1 MSQGQAA
8 DGTVTAAVG
17 VEDKAPSPAYRY
29 YVLAIL
35 IFVYMLNFVD
45 RQIIGILAAPLK
57 EEFQLSDS
65 QFGLLGGI
73 AFASVYS
80 TLAIP
85 LAWLADRS
93 SRVWIMTGALTVWSG
108 FTALCGIA
116 GSFGQLFLFRMGVG
130 VGEAGG
136 VAPAYSL
143 IADYFPP
150 NQRARAMAAFAFGIP
165 LGTAGGTLIGG
176 LLAAQYGWRTAF
188 VAVGILGVLVAPL
201 LRLTV
206 RDPKRGGTDAAA
218 HAQAQAEAQSQ
229 ARTSAQQATSPA
241 ASDDTGL
248 GRKVALVCFGIGGVF
263 AALGLLSL
271 MKIGIQN
278 PLIPFFGAGL
288 MTVIG
293 ISMWIAK
300 TTGSVIMKKKSFWF
314 LSLGAASSSV
324 CGYGVAGWLPLF
336 FMRSFDLTLS
346 QVSWYYAGI
355 ALIGGLL
362 GIWMGGVVADRMAKK
377 SKGAYPLVPAV
388 AFIISA
394 PCFILAMNSPAL
406 IGLLPGGGSHAMAL
420 VLAFLIFL
428 IPTGLNLAWLGPI
441 TAAVQHLAPAPM
453 RSTASAI
460 FLLINNLLGLAV
472 GFFYF
477 GWMSD
482 LLRPMFGE
490 ESLRW
495 AIYTGMG
502 FYLMASLLH
511 FCASRTLAKDW
522 ID

>member
-1 MSQGQAA
+1 VTGKNEGEVLMSANE
-8 DGTVTAAVG
+8 AAVP
-17 VEDKAPSPAYRY
+17 VEKEFSPAYRY

-35 IFVYMLNFVD
+35 VFVYMLNFVD

-57 EEFQLSDS
+57 QEFDLSDS

-108 FTALCGIA
+108 FTALCGVA

-150 NQRARAMAAFAFGIP
+150 NQRARALAAFAFGIP
-165 LGTAGGTLIGG
+165 LGTAGGTLVGG
-176 LLAAQYGWRTAF
+176 LLAAEYGWRTAF
-188 VAVGILGVLVAPL
+188 IVVGVLGVLVAPV

-218 HAQAQAEAQSQ
+218 AQAAPAVAPVPQ
-229 ARTSAQQATSPA
+229 TPSPA
-241 ASDDTGL
+241 VSTGL
-248 GRKVALVCFGIGGVF
+248 GRKVALASFGIAGVF
-263 AALGLLSL
+263 AGLGALSL
-271 MKIGIQN
+271 MGVGVQN
-278 PLIPFFGAGL
+278 PVIPFFGAGL
-288 MTVIG
+288 FTVIG
-293 ISMWIAK
+293 ISLWIAK
-300 TTGSVIMKKKSFWF
+300 STGDVIMRKKSFWL

-362 GIWMGGVVADRMAKK
+362 GIWMGGAVADKMAKR
-377 SKGAYPLVPAV
+377 SKAAYPLVPAIC
-388 AFIISA
+388 FLISA
-394 PCFILAMNSPAL
+394 PCFILAMNSPWL
-406 IGLLPGGGSHAMAL
+406 IGMLPGGGSHGMAL
-420 VLAFLIFL
+420 LLAFLIFL
-428 IPTGLNLAWLGPI
+428 IPTGLNLAWLGPV

-482 LLRPMFGE
+482 LLRPTFGD
-490 ESLRW
+490 ESLGW

-502 FYLMASLLH
+502 FYLLASVLL
-511 FCASRTLAKDW
+511 FSASRTLTKDW
-522 ID
+522 TE

>member
-8 DGTVTAAVG
+8 DGTATAVG
-17 VEDKAPSPAYRY
+17 EGDKAPSPAYRY

-35 IFVYMLNFVD
+35 VFVYMLNFVD

-57 EEFQLSDS
+57 EHFQMSDS

-85 LAWLADRS
+85 LAWLADRT
-93 SRVWIMTGALTVWSG
+93 SRVWIMTGALAVWSG

-176 LLAAQYGWRTAF
+176 LLAAKYGWQTAF
-188 VAVGILGVLVAPL
+188 IVVGVLGVLIAPI
-201 LRLTV
+201 LRMTV
-206 RDPKRGGTDAAA
+206 RDPKRGGTDAPLAGAA
-218 HAQAQAEAQSQ
+218 ATP
-229 ARTSAQQATSPA
+229 ARVAPY
-241 ASDDTGL
+241 ASNPFEVPEDTGL
-248 GRKVALVCFGIGGVF
+248 GKKVALASFGIGGVF
-263 AALGLLSL
+263 AALGVLSL
-271 MKIGIQN
+271 MGIGVQN
-278 PLIPFFGAGL
+278 PVIPFFGTGL

-293 ISMWIAK
+293 ISLWIAK
-300 TTGSVIMKKKSFWF
+300 STGNVIMKKKSFWL

-336 FMRSFDLTLS
+336 FMRSFNLTLS

-362 GIWMGGVVADRMAKK
+362 GIWMGGAVADKMAKRSK
-377 SKGAYPLVPAV
+377 SAYPLVPAV

-394 PCFILAMNSPAL
+394 PCFILAMNSPAI
-406 IGLLPGGGSHAMAL
+406 IGMLPGGGSAGLAL
-420 VLAFLIFL
+420 VIAFLIFL

-482 LLRPMFGE
+482 VLRPTFGD

-502 FYLMASLLH
+502 FYLMASVLH
-511 FCASRTLAKDW
+511 FCASRTLPKDW
-522 ID
+522 TD

>member
-1 MSQGQAA
+1 MSANE
-8 DGTVTAAVG
+8 AAVP
-17 VEDKAPSPAYRY
+17 VEKEFSPAYRY

-35 IFVYMLNFVD
+35 VFVYMLNFVD

-57 EEFQLSDS
+57 QEFDLSDS

-108 FTALCGIA
+108 FTALCGVA

-150 NQRARAMAAFAFGIP
+150 NQRARALAAFAFGIP
-165 LGTAGGTLIGG
+165 LGTAGGTLVGG
-176 LLAAQYGWRTAF
+176 LLAAEYGWRTAF
-188 VAVGILGVLVAPL
+188 IVVGVLGVLVAPV

-218 HAQAQAEAQSQ
+218 AQAAPAAAPVPQ
-229 ARTSAQQATSPA
+229 TPSPA
-241 ASDDTGL
+241 VSTGL
-248 GRKVALVCFGIGGVF
+248 GRKVALASFGIAGVF
-263 AALGLLSL
+263 AGLGALSL
-271 MKIGIQN
+271 MGVGAQN
-278 PLIPFFGAGL
+278 PVIPFFGAGL
-288 MTVIG
+288 FTVIG
-293 ISMWIAK
+293 ISLWIAK
-300 TTGSVIMKKKSFWF
+300 STGDVIMRKKSFWL

-362 GIWMGGVVADRMAKK
+362 GIWMGGAVADKMAKR
-377 SKGAYPLVPAV
+377 SKAAYPLVPAIC
-388 AFIISA
+388 FLISA
-394 PCFILAMNSPAL
+394 PCFILAMNSPWL
-406 IGLLPGGGSHAMAL
+406 IGMLPGGGSHGMAL
-420 VLAFLIFL
+420 LLAFLIFL
-428 IPTGLNLAWLGPI
+428 IPTGLNLAWLGPV

-482 LLRPMFGE
+482 LLRPTFGD

-502 FYLMASLLH
+502 FYLLASVLL
-511 FCASRTLAKDW
+511 FSASRTLTKDW
-522 ID
+522 TE

>member
-1 MSQGQAA
+1 MTDA
-8 DGTVTAAVG
+8 TTAAPIKPG
-17 VEDKAPSPAYRY
+17 YRY

-35 IFVYMLNFVD
+35 VLVYMLNFLD

-57 EEFQLSDS
+57 AEFGLSDS

-85 LAWLADRS
+85 LAALADRA
-93 SRVWIMTGALTVWSG
+93 SRVWIMTGALAVWSG
-108 FTALCGIA
+108 FTALCGVA

-150 NQRARAMAAFAFGIP
+150 SQRARALAGFAFGIP
-165 LGTAGGTLIGG
+165 LGTAAGTLVGG
-176 LLAAQYGWRTAF
+176 LLAATYGWRTAF
-188 VAVGILGVLVAPL
+188 IAVGLVGLLLAPL
-201 LRLTV
+201 LRLTIK
-206 RDPKRGGTDAAA
+206 DPVRGGTDAAKVA
-218 HAQAQAEAQSQ
+218 AVDPAPVAP
-229 ARTSAQQATSPA
+229 TSVSDRVGRA
-241 ASDDTGL
+241 ASLIMLGL
-248 GRKVALVCFGIGGVF
+248 GAGCLILAALNQFAGVAVGNALVLAFG
-263 AALGLLSL
+263 GLLA
-271 MKIGIQN
+271 
-278 PLIPFFGAGL
+278 F
-288 MTVIG
+288 VIG
-293 ISMWIAK
+293 VSFWIAK
-300 TTGSVIMKKKSFWF
+300 KTASVVMPKPSFWLLAF
-314 LSLGAASSSV
+314 GAASSSV

-336 FMRSFDLTLS
+336 FMRSFNLTLA
-346 QVSWYYAGI
+346 QTSWYYSGI
-355 ALIGGLL
+355 ALIGGLM
-362 GIWMGGVVADRMAKK
+362 GIWLGGMIADKLAKK
-377 SKGAYPLVPAV
+377 GKGAYPLTPAI

-394 PCFILAMNSPAL
+394 PCFIAAMNSPWL
-406 IGLLPGGGSHAMAL
+406 IGLVLPGGGSNSAQL
-420 VLAFLIFL
+420 ILAFLIFL

-460 FLLINNLLGLAV
+460 FLLFNNLLGIAV

-482 LLRPMFGE
+482 LLAPRFGE

-502 FYLMASLLH
+502 FYLMAAVLL
-511 FCASRTLAKDW
+511 FGASRTLKRDW

>member
-1 MSQGQAA
+1 MAATDLSSAGQ
-8 DGTVTAAVG
+8 TPETTP
-17 VEDKAPSPAYRY
+17 EQAPSAWYKY
-29 YVLAIL
+29 YVLGIL

-57 EEFQLSDS
+57 AHFDLTDQ

-150 NQRARAMAAFAFGIP
+150 RQRARAMAAFAFGIP

-176 LLAAQYGWRTAF
+176 LLAVKYGWQTAF
-188 VAVGILGVLVAPL
+188 IVVGLLGVLVAPI

-206 RDPKRGGTDAAA
+206 KDPKRGGTDAPKPVAA
-218 HAQAQAEAQSQ
+218 TAAKPEAVAE
-229 ARTSAQQATSPA
+229 
-241 ASDDTGL
+241 TGL
-248 GRKVALVCFGIGGVF
+248 GRKVALACFGVGGVF
-263 AALGLLSL
+263 AGLGLLNL
-271 MKIGIQN
+271 MGVAGNN
-278 PLIPFFGAGL
+278 PLVAFFGAGL

-293 ISMWIAK
+293 ISLWIARR
-300 TTGSVIMKKKSFWF
+300 TGDVIMKKKSFW
-314 LSLGAASSSV
+314 LLALGAASSSV

-336 FMRSFDLTLS
+336 FMRSFDMTLS

-362 GIWMGGVVADRMAKK
+362 GIWMGGVIADRMGQK
-377 SKGAYPLVPAV
+377 SKGAYPLIPAISYLISVPS
-388 AFIISA
+388 FL
-394 PCFILAMNSPAL
+394 LAMNSPWL
-406 IGLLPGGGSHAMAL
+406 ISLLPGGGSAMMGL
-420 VLAFLIFL
+420 VVAFLIFL
-428 IPTGLNLAWLGPI
+428 IPTGLNLVWLGPI
-441 TAAVQHLAPAPM
+441 TAAIQHLAPAPM

-472 GFFYF
+472 GFYYF
-477 GWMSD
+477 GWMAD
-482 LLRPMFGE
+482 VLRPSFGE

-502 FYLMASLLH
+502 FYLVASGLLMMASK
-511 FCASRTLAKDW
+511 TLKRDW
-522 ID
+522 VD